1 MPQPPPLP
9 PASAP
14 LELNP
19 YAAPVARV
27 DDYYA
32 DQLVLADRLTRLLA
46 VIVDF
51 AIMAGLAA
59 IIGIGAAI
67 VLPAVQKGE
76 QGQAAAMI
84 GFTIVILVALLAL
97 MIVNLVLLHRYGQT
111 IGKRVFKIRVV
122 RLDGSHCSL
131 LRYIFARWLPV
142 GLLGGIPLLGPLIS
156 LIDSLMIFRSDQRC
170 MHDLIA
176 DTIVVRA

>member
-1 MPQPPPLP
+1 MQQPPPLP
-9 PASAP
+9 SLSAP
-14 LELNP
+14 PELNP
-19 YAAPVARV
+19 YAAPAARV

-51 AIMAGLAA
+51 AIMAA

-67 VLPAVQKGE
+67 VLPEVQKDA
-76 QGQAAAMI
+76 QAQQATMI
-84 GFTIVILVALLAL
+84 GFTAVIVVALLAL

-111 IGKRVFKIRVV
+111 IGKRVFSIKVV

-142 GLLGGIPLLGPLIS
+142 GLLGAIPLLGPVIS
-156 LIDSLMIFRSDQRC
+156 LVDSLMIFRNDQRC

-176 DTIVVRA
+176 DTIVVKA